1 MSLIVGLVAFI
12 GVAVYFLL
20 DLGAQTHIERQLLLL
35 FIIPLIPLFLSA
47 VRHNIEINVQKYRD
61 IQSYDRNYRRD
72 IFPLSALKYFQ
83 RSFLNYLITTMYK
96 IMKYSK
102 FEFLIAV

>member
-1 MSLIVGLVAFI
+1 MSLIVGLLAFI

-72 IFPLSALKYFQ
+72 IFLSAL
-83 RSFLNYLITTMYK
+83 
-96 IMKYSK
+96 
-102 FEFLIAV
+102 

>member
-1 MSLIVGLVAFI
+1 MLFRSRFVFNCRFSGFYWSCRIL
-12 GVAVYFLL
+12 LL

-83 RSFLNYLITTMYK
+83 RSF
-96 IMKYSK
+96 
-102 FEFLIAV
+102 